1 MVIIYIENAFKDGFN
16 KLYTIVIGVEV
27 PLEILDIF
35 NLV

>member
-1 MVIIYIENAFKDGFN
+1 MVITYIKNIFKDGFN
-16 KLYTIVIGVEV
+16 KLYIIVIGVGV